1 MAERRNVL
9 KAIGGSVSL
18 TGVSALVGA
27 NGPGTVEIPVLA
39 DPSGIREW
47 ETVPKS
53 WAEHRLRVR
62 AVNDEVRDRFLN
74 HPAVEKI
81 GITGSDKSIDGKNAL
96 EVEVEI
102 WENEEPISIPDE
114 IDGVNIS
121 TTKAKESK
129 KTDLCYNSGEIF
141 YDVPGGVWADTVNG
155 EGTFCCKVN
164 DHSGS
169 SVQSRLLTAAHVPAS
184 DQCSD
189 DPTGTKFYMS
199 DRDTKEVAE
208 VIDYNAKKDW
218 AVADITN
225 NEFSYTNQIKLE
237 SNTYIEVQG
246 WVTQDGLE
254 SYVGNETVKKMGV
267 ATGLTSG
274 TLKKFR

>member
-1 MAERRNVL
+1 
-9 KAIGGSVSL
+9 
-18 TGVSALVGA
+18 
-27 NGPGTVEIPVLA
+27 
-39 DPSGIREW
+39 
-47 ETVPKS
+47 
-53 WAEHRLRVR
+53 
-62 AVNDEVRDRFLN
+62 
-74 HPAVEKI
+74 
-81 GITGSDKSIDGKNAL
+81 
-96 EVEVEI
+96 
-102 WENEEPISIPDE
+102 
-114 IDGVNIS
+114 
-121 TTKAKESK
+121 
-129 KTDLCYNSGEIF
+129 
-141 YDVPGGVWADTVNG
+141 
-155 EGTFCCKVN
+155 
-164 DHSGS
+164 
-169 SVQSRLLTAAHVPAS
+169 
-184 DQCSD
+184 
-189 DPTGTKFYMS
+189 MS